1 MYDLLTV
8 QVILQFFYKYLTA
21 TKVIIITLTNTVYFF
36 LIYRFL
42 GTNLKWGL
50 IKYPRMR
57 LKRNV
62 LFGFTDVLGT

>member
-1 MYDLLTV
+1 MVLNYD
-8 QVILQFFYKYLTA
+8 FF
-21 TKVIIITLTNTVYFF
+21 F
-36 LIYRFL
+36 RFL

-62 LFGFTDVLGT
+62 LFGFTDVLGKYSKMEKKYQIIISY